1 MKTLYRILS
10 AILTLLML
18 MGACLLIL
26 PVSAENPEGV
36 SFTAIDQY
44 IPDKKFSNTPN
55 TYEAWVKLPSSL
67 NDRGGVIL
75 GNYYDNAKKAVIS
88 FEVYS
93 GGNPRLYW
101 LESSGKTANWIFTDV
116 DLRKNEWLH
125 VAIARD
131 VNAGKVHCYIN
142 GELEQSLNI
151 TSDVGR
157 EDIISEHGFRI
168 GGDLRSNNTQY
179 FKGAIREIAV
189 FSDVRTEGEIQMDMI
204 SPIGQED
211 LIAYYNLKQN
221 TGHAD
226 VVDLSQNG
234 YDIRYNTNIWIN
246 PEDKEKPT
254 NYAYSFAV
262 VGDTQI
268 VNHKYPNSFPLIY
281 DWILDNIEEKNIK
294 FVFGLGDI
302 TDKDADAEW
311 ARAKAAITSLD
322 GKVPYSIAR
331 GNHDSASKLNATFPW
346 SDYQNV
352 MGGSF
357 GRSVINSYQTLTI
370 GEVKY
375 LMITLDF
382 GPSDDVL
389 EWAGN
394 LCEQYSDHNVIIS
407 THCYL
412 YRDGTTL
419 DQRDVCPPLSRG
431 GENNGD
437 HIWHKFVSKH
447 KNIVLVLSGHDPCDQ
462 IVVAQDKGWNGNTVT
477 QMLID
482 PQGADAEIDG
492 GLGMVAMLYFSEDG
506 RDVTVEYYS
515 TIQEKFFMQ
524 SNQFTMTL
532 DVVEEGEFG
541 NQDSNT
547 TQEPTDDQ
555 PATDTTDEQD
565 VGASEQ
571 KKGCASTMSMKPVI
585 FISLAACGIL
595 LTVHKKEIYKKE

>member
-1 MKTLYRILS
+1 MKTLHRILS
-10 AILTLLML
+10 ATLALLML
-18 MGACLLIL
+18 TGVCVLML
-26 PVSAENPEGV
+26 PVSAENSEGV

-44 IPDKKFSNTPN
+44 IPNKKISDTPN
-55 TYEAWVKLPSSL
+55 TYEAWVKLPKTL

-75 GNYYDNAKKAVIS
+75 GNYYDNAKKGVIS

-101 LESSGKTANWIFTDV
+101 LESSGKTANWIFSNV

-125 VAIARD
+125 VAITRD

-151 TSDVGR
+151 ASDVGR
-157 EDIISEHGFRI
+157 EDILSEHGFRI
-168 GGDLRSNNTQY
+168 GGDLRNGNSQY

-189 FSDVRTEGEIQMDMI
+189 FSDVRTANEIKTDMT
-204 SPIGQED
+204 SPTGQEGLLAHYD
-211 LIAYYNLKQN
+211 LKQN

-226 VVDLSQNG
+226 VTDLSNNG
-234 YDIRYNTNIWIN
+234 YDLKYNTVFID
-246 PEDKEKPT
+246 PEDKEEVK

-268 VNHKYPNSFPLIY
+268 VNHKYPNSFPMIY

-311 ARAKAAITSLD
+311 TRAKTAITSLN

-331 GNHDSASKLNATFPW
+331 GNHDSAAKLNATFPW

-352 MGGSF
+352 MGGSY
-357 GRSVINSYQTLTI
+357 GGSVINSYQTLTV

-419 DQRDVCPPLSRG
+419 DQHDVCPPLSRG

-447 KNIVLVLSGHDPCDQ
+447 RNIVLVLSGHDPCDQ
-462 IVVAQDKGWNGNTVT
+462 IVVAQDKGRNGNTVT

-482 PQGADAEIDG
+482 PQGADNKIDG

-506 RDVTVEYYS
+506 RNVTVEYYS
-515 TIQEKFFMQ
+515 TIQEKYYMP
-524 SNQFTMTL
+524 SNQFTMKL
-532 DVVEEGEFG
+532 DVVDEEDLAVTTDNIQTSAPN
-541 NQDSNT
+541 NQ
-547 TQEPTDDQ
+547 PTEI
-555 PATDTTDEQD
+555 TTDEQD
-565 VGASEQ
+565 SDSSEQ
-571 KKGCASTMSMKPVI
+571 PKGCSSAFTMKNVAILSLILCASLPM
-585 FISLAACGIL
+585 LR
-595 LTVHKKEIYKKE
+595 KKEQ